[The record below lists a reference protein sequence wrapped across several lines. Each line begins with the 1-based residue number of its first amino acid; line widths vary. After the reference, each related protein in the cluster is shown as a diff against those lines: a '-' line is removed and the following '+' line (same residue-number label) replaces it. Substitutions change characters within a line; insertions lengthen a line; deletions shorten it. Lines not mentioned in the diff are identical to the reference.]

1 MGVLLWAVMAASR
14 PNHPRPTTPQGY
26 LLEGEL
32 EHLRG
37 AIETKIRRLDTTGE
51 SEKGEGAGLCR
62 ACGGG
67 VPGSEARSVRTW
79 QGKRRLLVHACAL
92 RARVVVVR
100 GKPTRPPCHG
110 PRAGP
115 TWKVPSLRS
124 VVRGLPLMAAA
135 SADEAEAMMQR
146 ASLAGRAELCVLH
159 GRHAVQWG
167 SSRTTHT
174 HPCFV

>member
-1 MGVLLWAVMAASR
+1 M
-14 PNHPRPTTPQGY
+14 
-26 LLEGEL
+26 
-32 EHLRG
+32 
-37 AIETKIRRLDTTGE
+37 
-51 SEKGEGAGLCR
+51 
-62 ACGGG
+62 
-67 VPGSEARSVRTW
+67 
-79 QGKRRLLVHACAL
+79 HAPC
-92 RARVVVVR
+92 VR
-100 GKPTRPPCHG
+100 GSWSCVENRRVPHAMG
-110 PRAGP
+110 RAGP